1 MFRKI
6 LEVISDGFIELL
18 MNFDVA
24 FIAKRHEIR
33 DLETKV
39 WRLFDWLDVMNALA
53 GSGSPL

>member
-1 MFRKI
+1 
-6 LEVISDGFIELL
+6 